1 MALSFR
7 SNSFLSLREQ
17 MDSLDSQGLL
27 TSENAKELIEK
38 NGLDVKDFIQA
49 DAEFQQSGLTYD
61 DLEADLPGSIS
72 GAVGKGVSGAI
83 DFVEAFLPKP
93 VTNAIE
99 NTADTVGEYIP
110 DSIKKSWQ
118 ATFDPYTGDD
128 TVNTLTRDVGS
139 VLMPGLGFVKLG
151 KYALGTS
158 SIAPHVGRFY
168 NKLGNKAK
176 FAVRNTAYG
185 IPFAVA
191 QTIIEDPRQNSFD
204 LLKSV
209 ISDDPKALEAIM
221 NIDDDPTAV
230 DYLDA
235 LAKNVGVD
243 MALSLGLATGFKGI
257 AKSIKAGKKSK
268 VGQEITKL
276 GVGKKITDFSK
287 KYLTSRMGTDDVTLA
302 SLVKRDAAGKAALTR
317 ADGFEKDFQ
326 KAAIEEF
333 GEKAKDPKFREEIFN
348 RYLQLKRDP
357 LTNEIKL
364 PDAFDLTNPDKIAI
378 QTLDNAGGKTRQAL
392 DDMRDSITEL
402 QNNLKGKLRGTLGA
416 VINKSAKDGT
426 YLLRSYDFYDDP
438 TFKKKLLKRIED
450 TRTGVNRDR
459 VVQNAVQYMQREF
472 PTASVEEIFEK
483 LTKLAGQ
490 APNKIEEKS
499 FSDFVKSIADRNAI
513 KITGKP
519 LSKRTLKE
527 PTIRELFGEVKNPA
541 LNYVKT
547 YEKLSMF
554 KAENEFLEEV
564 ALRMNSNFNT
574 RISNMKNAHRDAVQK
589 GQTSYNFEGRTI
601 STDTQ
606 GKPLDDFIKEEAKK
620 DLVDMGQV
628 GRDRIG
634 SIFGGKVLQQ
644 NQMKNPLENIYA
656 SETYVNAIRDG
667 IDFNMSAKGFGGGL
681 LKLWLG
687 SKAASQTAKTVYNPT
702 THGRNIMGNA
712 FIMLANGLLPSKQS
726 LGNAMKVT
734 ASKLAKNRNNKQLA
748 EYTARL
754 QEMGVIDSSIPAQI
768 IRRNLNNVLKD
779 PDSYLEKT
787 FVGRAAGKAQDL
799 YQAEDDFFKIM
810 HFEKTKETLKKS
822 FPQMGEE
829 ALERMA
835 AQRTR
840 DLMPNYNLV
849 PKAFKALRAAP
860 VGDFLSFP
868 AEMTRVS
875 KNLIK
880 YTMEDF
886 ANSMK
891 VVKDAN
897 GRVVSTQVTNPE
909 MLKSASKRLAGMTTV
924 GLGGNYGVNLSKE
937 IFNISDEEDNAL
949 RMLSPRWEINQER
962 IYLSKL
968 NKDKNG
974 HDGVDYI
981 NFGPIDPFSFLKSA
995 AIATHD
1001 LLLNNKEYSPL
1012 EAEKIALGMV
1022 ENTLSPFIAPSMVTQ
1037 SVLDI
1042 IQGRVPDD
1050 PDTAGFVQKV
1060 FLTGVEP
1067 FIPGFVPFFE
1077 RRNNYYT
1084 SGVGKGFN
1092 TIADGEVD
1100 ALAFAGLVRKRQD
1113 LTSGA
1118 RFNFN
1123 PAFKEINGSPK
1134 YINNLLRD
1142 PNIGDDGQALVD
1154 GFVDVQKARQKGFRD
1169 IRDYV
1174 KLYKDLGFSSTDI
1187 ARMLSVNNLVNVQSK
1202 NLKLLDAADKNYFI
1216 PYYPDIDN
1224 NRVVYR
1230 FGTAKP
1236 KNKMIEIYNAL
1247 EGAKIE

>member
-17 MDSLDSQGLL
+17 MDSLNSQGLL
-27 TSENAKELIEK
+27 NTENAKELIEK
-38 NGLDVKDFIQA
+38 NGLSVEDFKQA
-49 DAEFQQSGLTYD
+49 DKEFQKSGLGYS
-61 DLEADLPGSIS
+61 DLETDLPGSIA
-72 GAVGKGVSGAI
+72 GAVGKSVSGAI
-83 DFVEAFLPKP
+83 DFFDANLPKP

-99 NTADTVGEYIP
+99 NTADTIGEYIP
-110 DSIKKSWQ
+110 DFIKKSWQ

-128 TVNTLTRDVGS
+128 TINTITRDVGS

-158 SIAPHVGRFY
+158 AISKSVGRFY
-168 NKLGNKAK
+168 NRLGNKSK

-191 QTIIEDPRQNSFD
+191 QTIVEDPRQNSFD
-204 LLKSV
+204 LLKAV
-209 ISDDPKALEAIM
+209 ISDDPKALEAVM
-221 NIDDDPTAV
+221 NIDDDPTAA
-230 DYLDA
+230 DYLYA

-268 VGQEITKL
+268 VGQQITKL

-317 ADGFEKDFQ
+317 ADGFEKDFK

-333 GEKAKDPKFREEIFN
+333 GEKADDPAFRENIFN

-364 PDAFDLTNPDKIAI
+364 PSAFDLTNPDKIAI

-402 QNNLKGKLRGTLGA
+402 QNSLKGKLRGTLGA

-438 TFKKKLLKRIED
+438 TFKKKLLKRIDD

-459 VVQNAVQYMQREF
+459 VVENAVRYMQGQF

-483 LTKLAGQ
+483 LAKLAGQ
-490 APNKIEEKS
+490 APNKVEEKS

-541 LNYVKT
+541 VNYVKT
-547 YEKLSMF
+547 YEKLSLF
-554 KAENEFLEEV
+554 KAENDFLEEV

-606 GKPLDDFIKEEAKK
+606 GKTLDDFLREEAKK

-634 SIFGGKVLQQ
+634 SIFGSKILQQ
-644 NQMKNPLENIYA
+644 KQMKNPLENIYA
-656 SETYVNAIRDG
+656 SETYVKAIRDG
-667 IDFNMSAKGFGGGL
+667 IDVNYGNNKL
-681 LKLWLG
+681 LKAWLA
-687 SKAASQTAKTVYNPT
+687 SKATSQSMKTVYNPT
-702 THGRNIMGNA
+702 THGRNIIGNV

-734 ASKLAKNRNNKQLA
+734 ASKLAKNRNNKELG

-754 QEMGVIDSSIPAQI
+754 QEMGVIDSSIPAQV

-779 PDSYLEKT
+779 PDAYLEKT
-787 FVGRAAGKAQDL
+787 MIGRYAVKKPQDL
-799 YQAEDDFFKIM
+799 YQAEDDFFKII
-810 HFEKTKETLKKS
+810 HFERTKEALKKS
-822 FPQMGEE
+822 FPQMDE
-829 ALERMA
+829 AGIERMA

-868 AEMTRVS
+868 AEMTRIS
-875 KNLIK
+875 KNLVK

-891 VVKDAN
+891 VIKDAN

-924 GLGGNYGVNLSKE
+924 ALGGNYGVNLSKE

-949 RMLSPRWEINQER
+949 RMLSPRWETNQER
-962 IYLSKL
+962 IYLSKI

-981 NFGPIDPFSFLKSA
+981 NFGPIDPFAFLKSA

-1001 LLLNNKEYSPL
+1001 LLLNNKDYSPL
-1012 EAEKIALGMV
+1012 ETEKIALGMI

-1037 SVLDI
+1037 SILDI
-1042 IQGRVPDD
+1042 VQGRVPDD
-1050 PDTAGFVQKV
+1050 PDTADFVQNV
-1060 FLTGVEP
+1060 FMKGLSP
-1067 FIPGFVPFFE
+1067 FIPGFVPFIT
-1077 RRNNYYT
+1077 RSHNYYT

-1123 PAFKEINGSPK
+1123 PAFKEINGSTK

-1142 PNIGDDGQALVD
+1142 PNVGDDSQELMD
-1154 GFVDVQKARQKGFRD
+1154 GFVDVQKARQKGFKD
-1169 IRDYV
+1169 IRDYI
-1174 KLYKDLGFSSTDI
+1174 KLYNDLGFTDTDI
-1187 ARMLSVNNLVNVQSK
+1187 IRMLSVNDLLDVQSK
-1202 NLKLLDAADKNYFI
+1202 NVNLLEAANDNYFI
-1216 PYYPDIDN
+1216 PYYPNVDE
-1224 NRVVYR
+1224 NRIIYKY
-1230 FGTAKP
+1230 GTTVP
-1236 KNKMIEIYNAL
+1236 KDEMIKLYNQL
-1247 EGAKIE
+1247 EGARIE